1 MNLKHKKIN
10 NRLNN
15 LFDINNKYL
24 IIIQIYLFIYEL
36 FFKQKKKKKNI
47 IKQIKQN
54 IFILKNNK
62 KKYKI

>member
-36 FFKQKKKKKNI
+36 FFKQKKKKKY
-47 IKQIKQN
+47 
-54 IFILKNNK
+54 NK
-62 KKYKI
+62 TNKTKYFHFKK

>member
-1 MNLKHKKIN
+1 MNYFSN
-10 NRLNN
+10 
-15 LFDINNKYL
+15 
-24 IIIQIYLFIYEL
+24 
-36 FFKQKKKKKNI
+36 KKKKKNI